1 MICSM
6 NVLISVT
13 EVKKLNEISNDEFL
27 NKRGFLTLLSIIKEH
42 WDKIVRRGQPNG
54 VAELDE
60 NQLIPLDRIPKTA
73 LDNLVKVESNE
84 QRFLLTKN
92 VVQNGDSVLVLDD
105 GSDEHLESLYLVV
118 DDTQLDREDGY
129 VFYHS
134 SVTWST
140 VMHKPENFVF
150 YGEQDSEV
158 VDIPLG
164 TDYVTESMLDQAITD
179 ILDKKMSGGYLQLA
193 GDSKDNFI
201 SFSSADSMI
210 SDSWTDVP
218 ILQTKETH
226 SSILNKIST
235 MFKNIRYL
243 YKIIGTTD
251 ISGLGDGT
259 ITGILSELSAETPI
273 LIQAEKHQSNNTV

>member
-1 MICSM
+1 M
-6 NVLISVT
+6 
-13 EVKKLNEISNDEFL
+13 NEINNDEFL
-27 NKRGFLTLLSIIKEH
+27 NKRGLLTLLSIIKEH
-42 WDKIVRRGQPNG
+42 WAKIVRRGQPNG

-73 LDNLVKVESNE
+73 LDNLVKVENNE
-84 QRFLLTKN
+84 QRLLLTKN
-92 VVQNGDSVLVLDD
+92 DVQNGDSVLVLDD

-118 DDTQLDREDGY
+118 DDTQLDSENGY

-150 YGEQDSEV
+150 YGDQDSEV

-164 TDYVTESMLDQAITD
+164 TDYVTESMLDRV
-179 ILDKKMSGGYLQLA
+179 LDEKMSDKYLQIT
-193 GDSKDNFI
+193 GDSKDNVI
-201 SFSSADSMI
+201 SFYSDDSII
-210 SDSWTDVP
+210 SGCWTDVP
-218 ILQTKETH
+218 VLQDKETH

-251 ISGLGDGT
+251 ISGIGDGT
-259 ITGILSELSAETPI
+259 ITGILSELN
-273 LIQAEKHQSNNTV
+273 NNTFIIIREDNDNQIE